1 MKAAH
6 KNKSEKDFYNH
17 QNRKIHKARAQLGM
31 SLDECRELARQI
43 GGKPSISSLSL
54 KERWI
59 LIEELKAKGAKVYN
73 PPLSDINASG
83 RSKGLRENPKDVY
96 LDRLAC
102 WDRRFPNNRPGFAS
116 NEQLAW
122 IQAMWELDFNDG
134 RAGSSIKGLRG
145 FIYRQTRNLKLGPV
159 SDLAFL
165 RSNHVAAVMM
175 PLRAK
180 SKEKLGQ
187 RKIKREEETIYD

>member
-1 MKAAH
+1 MKTAQ
-6 KNKSEKDFYNH
+6 KNKSEKDFYTL
-17 QNRKIHKARAQLGM
+17 QNRKIHKARTQLNM

-43 GGKPSISSLSL
+43 GGKASIRSLTL
-54 KERWI
+54 EDRWK
-59 LIEELKAKGAKVYN
+59 LIDELKAKGAKVYN
-73 PPLSDINASG
+73 PPLSKINTSDQPK
-83 RSKGLRENPKDVY
+83 SNDENTKDVY
-96 LDRLAC
+96 LNRLAS
-102 WDRRFPNNRPGFAS
+102 WDRRFPNRRPGFAS

-122 IQAMWELDFNDG
+122 VQALWELDFNDG

-145 FIYRQTRNLKLGPV
+145 FIYRQTRNLKQGPV

-187 RKIKREEETIYD
+187 RKMKRKDATIYD